1 MVFFPGTLQEGIQT
15 ALQQSKLV
23 VCFVTDGQE
32 ESQTWETEYLTDD
45 SVASSLEKDAVV
57 LRLEAGSQEAGY
69 LAAIFP
75 LPKTP
80 TLVIIKNGELKEYV
94 AAGTAKEELLRR
106 IGKAFTAQA
115 ERAQGQA
122 GESTTPAV
130 SRPEVQASGP
140 STDSIPSSS
149 THARQTQAQ
158 VQASASASALLTEAE
173 RRRETAR
180 KEREEMERE
189 RRRRE
194 KAKQPAGS
202 NEDPRKAKQSDAV
215 KKASQQLAERQKQ
228 AREERARVLKLIED
242 DKAER
247 RARQERERQERDGGS
262 GTQRPD
268 ASSAAAAAAAGPS
281 SSVTRRHD
289 ECALQVRL
297 FDGSTIRTRFPVTAT
312 LARDVRPWIDE
323 KTRAAGSGS
332 GPYTFK
338 VILTPQPNRAID
350 HAAGEEDQALGE
362 LGLAPSA
369 TLVLTP
375 VDRYAGSSSAH
386 TSLNAGLTSP
396 VSRLVTAVLA
406 FVANILGGIA
416 GALGGLGSGT
426 SGSGANGGGGNGVG
440 DAGREREDGGADAAS
455 RQDGGIPSTSGA
467 VQATGRDGGGGGASS
482 SSRRIKGFQNPDDSK
497 KDYQLYNGNSVSL
510 LQVPPDI
517 KSVMHEL
524 QERTADNS

>member
-45 SVASSLEKDAVV
+45 SVAPSLEKDAVV

-94 AAGTAKEELLRR
+94 AAGTAKEELLAR
-106 IGKAFTAQA
+106 ISKAFTAQTGSA
-115 ERAQGQA
+115 RGQA
-122 GESTTPAV
+122 GESTTSAV
-130 SRPEVQASGP
+130 SRTDAQASAP
-140 STDSIPSSS
+140 STNPTPSSS
-149 THARQTQAQ
+149 THAEQTQAQ
-158 VQASASASALLTEAE
+158 AQASASASALLTEAE

-202 NEDPRKAKQSDAV
+202 NEDPSKAKQSDAV

-262 GTQRPD
+262 STPRPD
-268 ASSAAAAAAAGPS
+268 PSSAAAAAAGPS

-297 FDGSTIRTRFPVTAT
+297 FDGSTIRTRFPVSAT

-323 KTRAAGSGS
+323 KTRAGGSGS

-350 HAAGEEDQALGE
+350 HAAGEEEQALGE

-375 VDRYAGSSSAH
+375 VDRYASSSSGH

-416 GALGGLGSGT
+416 GALGGLGSGAGG
-426 SGSGANGGGGNGVG
+426 GSADGSGGNGAR
-440 DAGREREDGGADAAS
+440 DAGREREDGGADATT
-455 RQDGGIPSTSGA
+455 RQDGGNPSVSGA
-467 VQATGRDGGGGGASS
+467 AQATGRDGGSSSGSS

-510 LQVPPDI
+510 FQSPPGT
-517 KSVMHEL
+517 KSAMRE
-524 QERTADNS
+524 